1 MLPFIAATLVLAA
14 GEGCSTEYGVD
25 YKSPPHYKE
34 LKGVKD
40 AAGCCSACSQAGHS
54 CGSWKLCRY
63 SDGLS
68 CRLLPS
74 APTQKSTNARCLAAG
89 QSPGAPAPAPPPP
102 APPPPPPPPPL
113 PPAPPPTAGFCD
125 PRDFGAKGDGTTV
138 DTAAINAAIGACGGL
153 TFKGGLIFL
162 TGTLNLKSNLH
173 LVVEENSTIL
183 GAKGAIMVP
192 PHNPQPPSHWYPE
205 GGYQDYGHTHWADSL
220 FYGDSVSN
228 VSITG
233 SGTIDGNGALKSG
246 TPSAGFGC
254 KMFGLVGSTNV
265 TLRGL
270 TTHAG
275 GWFTILATDTD
286 RLTSE

>member
-1 MLPFIAATLVLAA
+1 MLGGRPVSRRSCSSATSSGAASSSTSAAAAARATGGHRPPLASAIRATSAPRATVPPSIPPPSTQPSELAA
-14 GEGCSTEYGVD
+14 
-25 YKSPPHYKE
+25 
-34 LKGVKD
+34 
-40 AAGCCSACSQAGHS
+40 A
-54 CGSWKLCRY
+54 
-63 SDGLS
+63 
-68 CRLLPS
+68 
-74 APTQKSTNARCLAAG
+74 
-89 QSPGAPAPAPPPP
+89 
-102 APPPPPPPPPL
+102 
-113 PPAPPPTAGFCD
+113 
-125 PRDFGAKGDGTTV
+125 
-138 DTAAINAAIGACGGL
+138 

-183 GAKGAIMVP
+183 GSKGAIMVP